1 MTDSPDDDA
10 GPGFDLGE
18 PAPRP
23 QAPGYRVLARAYR
36 PQTFAE
42 LIGQEAMVRTLANAI
57 RRERLPHA
65 FLMTGVRGVGKT
77 STARLIAKALNCVG
91 PDGQGGPTIDPCGR
105 CEPCRAIA
113 EGRHI
118 DVIEMDAASHTG
130 VDDVREIIEAVR
142 YAAVSARFKI
152 YIIDEVHM
160 LSRNAFNALLK
171 TLEEPPEHV
180 KFLFA
185 TTEVNKVPVTVL
197 SRCQRFDLRRI
208 PVELLVGNFRMI
220 CGKEGVDA
228 EDDALRLIAT
238 AAEGSARDG
247 QSILDQAIAHAAMQD
262 GRPQVRADQVREML
276 GLSDRGATRRL
287 LDQILDGDAPAML
300 ATLAEQEA
308 LGVEPVTTMN
318 ALLELI
324 HAATTAKAGR
334 GAGLDRHAEAER
346 AALAGWAEQISFPVL
361 HRLWQLLLKGHGE
374 VAAAA
379 RPQAACEMALLRL
392 IHAATMPDPLELAR
406 MIREG
411 GPAAAGSASPVRA
424 TPPGPTAGASEPAG
438 GGGSARL
445 PAPGDAGTAEAPA
458 GMAPRDP
465 ALPAD
470 FAAMVA
476 LLRDHHPRLGA
487 ELHDYVSPVR
497 YAPPVLAF
505 RLLQPLDADFP
516 RQVAAA
522 LRDVTGE
529 AWVVETSDAPGEP
542 SLLAQQQAAA
552 EARQAALRATP
563 VVAAVLESFPDARFV
578 EPGGEQSWSEK
589 R

>member
-1 MTDSPDDDA
+1 
-10 GPGFDLGE
+10 
-18 PAPRP
+18 
-23 QAPGYRVLARAYR
+23 
-36 PQTFAE
+36 
-42 LIGQEAMVRTLANAI
+42 
-57 RRERLPHA
+57 
-65 FLMTGVRGVGKT
+65 
-77 STARLIAKALNCVG
+77 
-91 PDGQGGPTIDPCGR
+91 
-105 CEPCRAIA
+105 
-113 EGRHI
+113 
-118 DVIEMDAASHTG
+118 
-130 VDDVREIIEAVR
+130 
-142 YAAVSARFKI
+142 
-152 YIIDEVHM
+152 
-160 LSRNAFNALLK
+160 
-171 TLEEPPEHV
+171 
-180 KFLFA
+180 
-185 TTEVNKVPVTVL
+185 
-197 SRCQRFDLRRI
+197 
-208 PVELLVGNFRMI
+208 
-220 CGKEGVDA
+220 
-228 EDDALRLIAT
+228 
-238 AAEGSARDG
+238 
-247 QSILDQAIAHAAMQD
+247 
-262 GRPQVRADQVREML
+262 
-276 GLSDRGATRRL
+276 
-287 LDQILDGDAPAML
+287 
-300 ATLAEQEA
+300 
-308 LGVEPVTTMN
+308 
-318 ALLELI
+318 
-324 HAATTAKAGR
+324 
-334 GAGLDRHAEAER
+334 
-346 AALAGWAEQISFPVL
+346 
-361 HRLWQLLLKGHGE
+361 
-374 VAAAA
+374 
-379 RPQAACEMALLRL
+379 
-392 IHAATMPDPLELAR
+392 

-411 GPAAAGSASPVRA
+411 GPAAAGSAS
-424 TPPGPTAGASEPAG
+424 PGPTAGASEPAG